1 MSMRKTGWAFAAL
14 ALGLAAGTADATDD
28 AFERMTYNEFRLMLR
43 DAHMA
48 YQRDDHARAFELYTR
63 NACTG
68 DKGSQFALGSMYL
81 FGEGTAAD
89 GMKAYAWLASA
100 AEAREPR
107 YQNEFEKLDKVI
119 PSEHRAGARQ
129 AADKVLSRYGMDA
142 TNLSCSM
149 RAGAGTRI
157 SSLDCKPS
165 IDPRNGYVEVKR
177 CDVL

>member
-1 MSMRKTGWAFAAL
+1 MTIRKTGWTLAAAGL
-14 ALGLAAGTADATDD
+14 ALAAGTALATDD

-48 YQRDDHARAFELYTR
+48 YQREDHAKAFELYSR

-81 FGEGTAAD
+81 FGEGTQAD

-107 YQNEFEKLDKVI
+107 FQSEFRKLDQVI
-119 PSEHRAGARQ
+119 PSEHRDAAKR
-129 AADKVLSRYGMDA
+129 AADDVIARYGMHA
-142 TNLSCSM
+142 TNVSCSM
-149 RAGAGTRI
+149 RAEAGTKI
-157 SSLDCKPS
+157 ASLDCKPPV
-165 IDPRNGYVEVKR
+165 DPRSGYVEIKR
-177 CDVL
+177 CEA

>member
-1 MSMRKTGWAFAAL
+1 MRKTGWAFVAL
-14 ALGLAAGTADATDD
+14 GLGLAAGTALATDD

-43 DAHMA
+43 DGHLA
-48 YQRDDHARAFELYTR
+48 YQRDDHERAFELYSR

-68 DKGSQFALGSMYL
+68 DKGSQFALASMYL

-119 PSEHRAGARQ
+119 PAEHRAGARR
-129 AADKVLSRYGMDA
+129 AAAEVLSRYGMHA
-142 TNLSCSM
+142 TNVSCSM
-149 RAGAGTRI
+149 RAEAGTRI
-157 SSLDCKPS
+157 ANLDCKPP

-177 CDVL
+177 CDAVR